1 MVTSSS
7 TNNGRP
13 ALSIHRQVRKYVLNH
28 LDQKTLRKA
37 SSWAL
42 QLLRKKF
49 PHQSPFAEPLSH
61 LWPQCEQWIA
71 HVISLN
77 VAIRQVKNLSVL
89 PQDLP
94 ELFTDASIY
103 LWERGLLEQG
113 RELILSAKALVEAPE
128 SDILLK
134 DSVYSFYGCILS
146 ELGDLDQAFF
156 YFSQH
161 AHHRKDNLLS
171 LQRLGKQ
178 ATMLDEIRLANAYNN
193 VAGILC
199 AQGRYQEAELNNTLS
214 MKIKER
220 WAAEHDLRYLLSLS
234 FSNLANVFGRQEKW
248 DQAAQYYEK
257 AIDIGKE
264 SNDTTRRALTYH
276 NFGCMRLEQHQV
288 VAARDLLTE
297 AFQLRSEALGDH
309 NDTATTLHMLA
320 LCHHR
325 LGDIINARCVLS
337 ISRLYHQSLTFGRD
351 LLLEAARILEKNPQ
365 EQNRRRIARSKY
377 KLSHVLRELH
387 DPRCEDFLSDAQRLR
402 TEVISADEASGE
414 ENEATFDALVAY
426 I

>member
-1 MVTSSS
+1 
-7 TNNGRP
+7 
-13 ALSIHRQVRKYVLNH
+13 
-28 LDQKTLRKA
+28 
-37 SSWAL
+37 
-42 QLLRKKF
+42 
-49 PHQSPFAEPLSH
+49 

-71 HVISLN
+71 HIISLN
-77 VAIRQVKNLSVL
+77 VAIRQSKDLSVL
-89 PQDLP
+89 PKDLP

-113 RELILSAKALVEAPE
+113 RELILSAKALVEAQE
-128 SDILLK
+128 SDLLLK
-134 DSVYSFYGCILS
+134 DNVYSFYGCILS
-146 ELGDLDQAFF
+146 ELGVLDQAFF
-156 YFSQH
+156 FFSEH
-161 AHHRKDNLLS
+161 AHHRKQNLLS
-171 LQRLGKQ
+171 LQRQGKQ

-214 MKIKER
+214 LKIKER
-220 WAAEHDLRYLLSLS
+220 WTAERDLRYLLSLS

-276 NFGCMRLEQHQV
+276 NFGCMRLEQHQII
-288 VAARDLLTE
+288 AARDLLTE

-320 LCHHR
+320 LCHYK
-325 LGDIINARCVLS
+325 LGDIINARCVLYTS
-337 ISRLYHQSLTFGRD
+337 SYPICHSCNQSLTLGRD
-351 LLLEAARILEKNPQ
+351 LLLEAVRILEKNPQ

-387 DPRCEDFLSDAQRLR
+387 DLRSEDYLSDARRLR
-402 TEVISADEASGE
+402 TEVMSADEARGE